1 MGLLFLLL
9 LLSVVV
15 FFLNKIHQITPKK
28 QAKTAQKASI
38 VLKYSE
44 IHAFCAKSIQ
54 KPIKNEQKSGKG
66 GKKAGKN
73 RNFRE
78 KSLGKMLLIHRVVR
92 KKFTKKMKK
101 SLVE

>member
-1 MGLLFLLL
+1 MFISL
-9 LLSVVV
+9 VY
-15 FFLNKIHQITPKK
+15 N
-28 QAKTAQKASI
+28 
-38 VLKYSE
+38 E

-78 KSLGKMLLIHRVVR
+78 KSLGKIVLIHRVVR

>member
-1 MGLLFLLL
+1 MPQK
-9 LLSVVV
+9 V
-15 FFLNKIHQITPKK
+15 FISLVYN
-28 QAKTAQKASI
+28 
-38 VLKYSE
+38 E

-78 KSLGKMLLIHRVVR
+78 KSLGKILLIHRVVI

>member
-1 MGLLFLLL
+1 MPQKVFISLLY
-9 LLSVVV
+9 
-15 FFLNKIHQITPKK
+15 N
-28 QAKTAQKASI
+28 
-38 VLKYSE
+38 E
-44 IHAFCAKSIQ
+44 IHVFCVKSSQ